1 MLKEKWLRIG
11 WREMSNEAWIL
22 QVIFDIAIVFY
33 ILLSRY
39 YEKKEK
45 ESLLKLI
52 ESLRNLVEKQKQLIE
67 IANLRIGD
75 QQDRISKILEDIRRK
90 NMLLTELLT
99 TIKNKTYEDS
109 LKEKIIRMKREGKSV
124 EEMAKELNMSKGEIE
139 LIIKLYEEVK

>member
-1 MLKEKWLRIG
+1 
-11 WREMSNEAWIL
+11 MSNEAWIL

>member
-1 MLKEKWLRIG
+1 MLREKWLRIG
-11 WREMSNEAWIL
+11 LKEMSNEALIL
-22 QVIFDIAIVFY
+22 QVIFDVAVVFY

-75 QQDRISKILEDIRRK
+75 QQERISKILEDIRRK

>member
-1 MLKEKWLRIG
+1 ML
-11 WREMSNEAWIL
+11 NEAWIL
-22 QVIFDIAIVFY
+22 QVIFDVAIVFY

-45 ESLLKLI
+45 DSLLKLI

-109 LKEKIIRMKREGKSV
+109 LKEKILRMKKEGKSID
-124 EEMAKELNMSKGEIE
+124 EMAKELNMSKGEIE

>member
-1 MLKEKWLRIG
+1 MSREKWLRIG
-11 WREMSNEAWIL
+11 LKEMSNEALIL
-22 QVIFDIAIVFY
+22 QVIFDVAVVFY

-75 QQDRISKILEDIRRK
+75 QQERISKILEDIRRK